1 MINEANVCLISTHKG
16 GNLRH
21 VTGLI
26 RTIETITFVATMKH
40 LSILIPRGKAIVDT
54 IIGTMNLFQMANNYY
69 RKNGFSSEDLFK
81 VDLVGLTEE
90 TVTYN
95 HVLAVQPTIS
105 IDQVERTDLII
116 VAGIVGEMDEQIEL
130 NRPFVTWMK
139 QQRIK
144 HHCEMASLCRGA
156 FLLAETG
163 LMNGKSCATHWLT
176 HDKFRQRF
184 PNVNLIPEKIISE
197 DNGIYSSGGAYSFL
211 NLLLYLIEKY
221 YGRETAIWCAKVSEI
236 EFDRIDQNQFVIF
249 NGQKEHT
256 DEEIIAIQEFIE
268 THYAEK
274 LSIDTLAEKAVT
286 SSRNFV
292 RRFKKATGNTPIEY
306 IQRVRIEAAKKQ
318 LESSTLNV
326 HQVMYH
332 CGYNDD
338 KTFRTLFKRYAGL
351 TPLEYRNKY
360 NREMAYA

>member
-1 MINEANVCLISTHKG
+1 
-16 GNLRH
+16 
-21 VTGLI
+21 
-26 RTIETITFVATMKH
+26 MKH
-40 LSILIPRGKAIVDT
+40 ISILIPKGNAIVDT
-54 IIGTMNLFQMANNYY
+54 ILGSYNLFLMANNYH
-69 RKNGFSSEDLFK
+69 KKQSLKHNSPFSI
-81 VDLVGLTEE
+81 DLVGMTK
-90 TVTYN
+90 TPHIYN
-95 HVLAVQPTIS
+95 HFLNITPTKT
-105 IDQVERTDLII
+105 IDDITKTDLII
-116 VAGIVGEMDEQIEL
+116 VPGLVGNMQEQITL
-130 NRPFVTWMK
+130 NYPFVDWMRE
-139 QQRIK
+139 QRIL
-144 HHCEMASLCRGA
+144 HHAEMASMCRGA

-163 LMNGKSCATHWLT
+163 LMHGKSCATHWLT
-176 HDKFRQRF
+176 HDKFRQMF

-211 NLLLYLIEKY
+211 NLLIHLIEKY

-256 DEEIIAIQEFIE
+256 DKEIVTIQEYIE
-268 THYAEK
+268 KHYGDK
-274 LSIDTLAEKAVT
+274 LSVENLAAKIAT

-292 RRFKKATGNTPIEY
+292 RRFKKATHNTPIQY

-318 LESSTLNV
+318 LESTTMNI
-326 HQVMYH
+326 HQVMYA

-360 NREMAYA
+360 NREMAMAT

>member
-1 MINEANVCLISTHKG
+1 
-16 GNLRH
+16 
-21 VTGLI
+21 
-26 RTIETITFVATMKH
+26 MKH
-40 LSILIPRGKAIVDT
+40 LSILVPRGLAIVDT
-54 IIGTMNLFQMANNYY
+54 IIGSMNLFQMANSYH
-69 RKNGFSSEDLFK
+69 RKQGFSSEGLFK
-81 VDLVGLTEE
+81 VDLVGLSKEA
-90 TVTYN
+90 VTYN
-95 HVLAVQPTIS
+95 HVLTVQPTRT
-105 IDQVERTDLII
+105 IDQIERTDLII
-116 VAGIVGEMDEQIEL
+116 VAGIVGNMDEQIEL
-130 NRPFVTWMK
+130 NRPFVSWMK
-139 QQRIK
+139 EQRIK
-144 HHCEMASLCRGA
+144 NHCEIASLCRGA

-176 HDKFRQRF
+176 HDKFRERF
-184 PNVNLIPEKIISE
+184 PNVKLIPEKIISE

-211 NLLLYLIEKY
+211 NLLLYLIEKC

-256 DEEIIAIQEFIE
+256 DDQIKAVQEFIE
-268 THYAEK
+268 TNYSEK
-274 LSIDTLAEKAVT
+274 LSVEALAEKTST

-292 RRFKKATGNTPIEY
+292 RRFKKATNNTPLEY
-306 IQRVRIEAAKKQ
+306 IQRVRIEVAKKQ
-318 LESSTLNV
+318 LESSTMNV
-326 HQVMYH
+326 YQVMVH